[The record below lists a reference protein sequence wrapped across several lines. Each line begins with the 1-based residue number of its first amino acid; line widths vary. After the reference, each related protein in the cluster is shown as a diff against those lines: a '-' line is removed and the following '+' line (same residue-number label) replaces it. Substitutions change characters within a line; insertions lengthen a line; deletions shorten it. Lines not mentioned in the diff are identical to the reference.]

1 MNLKRII
8 IIIIIIIIIVI
19 IVIPI
24 PKPLPDP
31 PPDWFSANGGLLI
44 KGLAVLQGAIA
55 AWGLNQR
62 ELGPKGQG

>member
-1 MNLKRII
+1 MSLRRII
-8 IIIIIIIIIVI
+8 IIIIIIIIVVI

-44 KGLAVLQGAIA
+44 KGLAVLQGALA

-62 ELGPKGQG
+62 DKNLNGLG